1 MSDYIKLH
9 ALDNVGVLI
18 TPREGIPAG
27 HKIALTDIAKGKKV
41 IKYGCPIGT
50 AQSDIKEGEWI
61 HSHNLK
67 TALSGEKDY
76 TYAPQPIHRAAPF
89 QGSFTAA
96 ASWARTTPAPGTCS
110 APWPAIPT
118 QAAC

>member
-9 ALDNVGVLI
+9 ELDNVGVLI

-27 HKIALTDIAKGKKV
+27 HKIALKDIAKGEKV

-67 TALSGEKDY
+67 TALSGEKNY
-76 TYAPQPIHRAAPF
+76 TYEPQPIHRAAPF
-89 QGSFTAA
+89 TGSFL
-96 ASWARTTPAPGTCS
+96 G
-110 APWPAIPT
+110 
-118 QAAC
+118 

>member
-18 TPREGIPAG
+18 SPREGIPAG
-27 HKIALTDIAKGKKV
+27 HKVALRDIAAGEKV

-50 AQSDIKEGEWI
+50 AQSDIKAGEWI

-67 TALSGEKDY
+67 TALSGEKKLHLRPSAY
-76 TYAPQPIHRAAPF
+76 SPGRSLHRHL
-89 QGSFTAA
+89 
-96 ASWARTTPAPGTCS
+96 PGL
-110 APWPAIPT
+110 
-118 QAAC
+118 